1 MSYRYSSI
9 SKTGNGKKRN
19 EDSIGIMELED
30 GVLCI
35 VCDGLSG
42 EFAAERAAKL
52 CVESIQNYFQTSSE
66 RNHLVK
72 IRDSI
77 KIANRYILELAA
89 SKKEWK
95 GMATTTDVFF
105 LNNNIIYWGHI
116 GDSRIYDLKNG
127 KLNQLTKD
135 HSLVQQMVDG
145 GFLSIKD
152 AFKHP
157 NKNVIM
163 KALGEQQ
170 KIEIDLSKVILK
182 PSDRHRFMMCS
193 DGVNAV
199 IDNMEMEEI
208 LKISDLDKCIDVFDE
223 KIQSRGAP
231 DDYSLIILE
240 QVN

>member
-19 EDSIGIMELED
+19 EDSI
-30 GVLCI
+30 
-35 VCDGLSG
+35 
-42 EFAAERAAKL
+42 
-52 CVESIQNYFQTSSE
+52 
-66 RNHLVK
+66 
-72 IRDSI
+72 

-89 SKKEWK
+89 SKKEGK

-152 AFKHP
+152 A
-157 NKNVIM
+157 
-163 KALGEQQ
+163 
-170 KIEIDLSKVILK
+170 
-182 PSDRHRFMMCS
+182 
-193 DGVNAV
+193 
-199 IDNMEMEEI
+199 
-208 LKISDLDKCIDVFDE
+208 
-223 KIQSRGAP
+223 
-231 DDYSLIILE
+231 
-240 QVN
+240 